1 MKSFDGEENI
11 IEIDES
17 KIANH
22 LHMGLLKLGYV
33 SSSDEILDIAEI
45 VFEYIRELVGAEVD
59 GES

>member
-33 SSSDEILDIAEI
+33 PSSDEILDIAELM
-45 VFEYIRELVGAEVD
+45 FGYFCELVEAEID